1 MAVLMPLWHYSLF
14 LILWLPSG
22 QGKIVAIS
30 NLATM
35 GYKIYLIRK
44 PNQRPQLVIISDIC
58 HKVVVTISD
67 KDCMAMAVTSV
78 KSCWIVMKRDI
89 MAAGRAPTL
98 ARRSQER
105 IHNHATYNQ
114 IHVSNQGAM
123 ALKNQRASE
132 RQAGSAQKTA
142 AFMSWQNWKVGGHEI
157 YHLSGFIRGKG
168 KRSRGPPFIWKSIE
182 FWIIWLICRNK

>member
-132 RQAGSAQKTA
+132 RQAAPRKRPHSWADKTEKLEDTK
-142 AFMSWQNWKVGGHEI
+142 FITYQDSSGGREKEVGAL
-157 YHLSGFIRGKG
+157 LSYGKALN
-168 KRSRGPPFIWKSIE
+168 FE
-182 FWIIWLICRNK
+182 